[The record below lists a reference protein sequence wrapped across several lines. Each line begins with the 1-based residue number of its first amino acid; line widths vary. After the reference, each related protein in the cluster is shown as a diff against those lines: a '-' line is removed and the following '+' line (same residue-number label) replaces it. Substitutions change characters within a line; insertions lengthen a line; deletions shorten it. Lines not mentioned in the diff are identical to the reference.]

1 MNNDYSDNAAITHL
15 NNGITAQD
23 DRLAVLAKYH
33 DAAKKSC
40 VDSTLVEFNRVN
52 EVRYD
57 TYMRN
62 DIRLYTYMK
71 RLIDIILPHT
81 DDIQIAFALFN
92 GDGCLLKILG
102 KDKALND
109 MQLSP
114 AMEGT
119 IWSMD
124 EIGPNAV
131 TIGLAENLTLYSSG
145 KENYN
150 DKLKKYAIY
159 FSPVTLHAYFD
170 SPMENHGGIAVIKP
184 VKLHYP
190 EQLTLAATIS
200 NDLTMNLHASKLTN
214 KLYAHYNEGL
224 MMFDTAMQN
233 GRVIITYCNQQIF
246 DIFQTYSRELYL
258 TPADSFIAPLPEN
271 REFWSII
278 RQHKAVNNLSIT
290 LYVQD
295 RPYSCLITTDFLV
308 QPSLKIERVIIYI
321 TTPQRI
327 SSQVSKKMGNS
338 AIFSFGNI
346 IGNSPAVLS
355 AVKKGR
361 LLAKMSSNSI
371 LLQGESGVGK
381 DLFAQA
387 IHNSSYRSEKPFI
400 AVNCGALPRDLITS
414 ELFGYESGAF
424 TGAKRNGN
432 IGKFELANSGTIFL
446 DEINALPLDLQAT
459 LLRVVEQKQLT
470 RLGSAKLVDLD
481 VRIISATNE
490 DLMTMI
496 NQKKFRSDLYYRLGS
511 MTIYIP
517 PLRERGED
525 VILLAEYFVNVVSK
539 RIGRTDIME
548 LSEEAK
554 ELLQQLQ
561 WPGNVRELQN
571 LIEIIVQLYP
581 EHVINPA
588 HIIDNINSLNTTRQI
603 NPPVTKR
610 ERRHLLTQDDILDA
624 LEKCGGNR
632 SEAAQYLG
640 VARKTLYRYMDRLD
654 IGY

>member
-1 MNNDYSDNAAITHL
+1 
-15 NNGITAQD
+15 
-23 DRLAVLAKYH
+23 
-33 DAAKKSC
+33 
-40 VDSTLVEFNRVN
+40 
-52 EVRYD
+52 
-57 TYMRN
+57 
-62 DIRLYTYMK
+62 
-71 RLIDIILPHT
+71 
-81 DDIQIAFALFN
+81 
-92 GDGCLLKILG
+92 
-102 KDKALND
+102 
-109 MQLSP
+109 
-114 AMEGT
+114 
-119 IWSMD
+119 
-124 EIGPNAV
+124 
-131 TIGLAENLTLYSSG
+131 
-145 KENYN
+145 
-150 DKLKKYAIY
+150 
-159 FSPVTLHAYFD
+159 
-170 SPMENHGGIAVIKP
+170 
-184 VKLHYP
+184 
-190 EQLTLAATIS
+190 
-200 NDLTMNLHASKLTN
+200 
-214 KLYAHYNEGL
+214 
-224 MMFDTAMQN
+224 
-233 GRVIITYCNQQIF
+233 
-246 DIFQTYSRELYL
+246 
-258 TPADSFIAPLPEN
+258 
-271 REFWSII
+271 
-278 RQHKAVNNLSIT
+278 
-290 LYVQD
+290 
-295 RPYSCLITTDFLV
+295 
-308 QPSLKIERVIIYI
+308 
-321 TTPQRI
+321 
-327 SSQVSKKMGNS
+327 MGNS